1 MITLQEYLIE
11 HLDEVDE
18 GKIWDSIKNWFKSL
32 FEPSDKEFD
41 RYGNDQNRIEGGN
54 LVKFKKY
61 LEENFT
67 EESIKIQQVDNKHLK
82 NIIYPNGSEPN
93 KEENFGFYEFTDKL
107 DENSQYFGLIY
118 NDKKVKDTT
127 CLINSNKNGEDIEIN
142 KLQVIQ
148 EFTKYLPIKNVIK
161 LLSNSNDFIGSAKRL
176 IVKEK
181 SNKNLYNQVI
191 NDCGFEKLYEN
202 DENIAALKLNEK
214 SK

>member
-11 HLDEVDE
+11 NLDE

-41 RYGNDQNRIEGGN
+41 RYGKDANRIEGGN

-61 LEENFT
+61 LEEHFT
-67 EESIKIQQVDNKHLK
+67 EDSITIKQIDQKSLNKV
-82 NIIYPNGSEPN
+82 IRPNGIEPN
-93 KEENFGFYEFTDKL
+93 EDEEFGFYEFMGEL
-107 DENSQYFGLIY
+107 DEEFDYFGLIY
-118 NDKKVKDTT
+118 EDKNVKDTA
-127 CLINSNKNGEDIEIN
+127 CLVNSKSNGKDIEIM

-161 LLSNSNDFIGSAKRL
+161 LLKKSEEFIGESKRL
-176 IVKEK
+176 VVKEK
-181 SNKNLYNQVI
+181 INKNLYNQVI
-191 NDCGFEKLYEN
+191 NDCDFEKLYEN

>member
-11 HLDEVDE
+11 HLDE
-18 GKIWDSIKNWFKSL
+18 GKIWDSIKGWFKSL

-41 RYGNDQNRIEGGN
+41 RYGKEENRIEGEK

-61 LEENFT
+61 LEENFS
-67 EESIKIQQVDNKHLK
+67 EEYIKVQLFDDFKNLNKV
-82 NIIYPNGSEPN
+82 IYPNGIEPN
-93 KEENFGFYEFTDKL
+93 EEEKFGFYEFTGELDK
-107 DENSQYFGLIY
+107 ETQYFGLIY
-118 NDKKVKDTT
+118 DEKNVKDTA
-127 CLINSNKNGEDIEIN
+127 CLVNSKLNKDDIEII

-161 LLSNSNDFIGSAKRL
+161 LLKNSNEFIGQSKRF

-181 SNKNLYNQVI
+181 VNKNLYNQVI
-191 NDCGFEKLYEN
+191 NDCNFEKLYEN
-202 DENIAALKLNEK
+202 DENIAALKLNEE